1 MEPIF
6 AKNSL
11 CLDQKAQLEV
21 QVVAGEMT
29 SWVELRQTRLVEEV
43 ESRDFVRLDVRSD
56 LGGRSEVLPPLLE
69 NQVEMAV
76 LAVLPVLAVD
86 QPL

>member
-1 MEPIF
+1 M
-6 AKNSL
+6 
-11 CLDQKAQLEV
+11 

-43 ESRDFVRLDVRSD
+43 ESRDFVPLGFVLVDVRSES
-56 LGGRSEVLPPLLE
+56 GGRSEVLME
-69 NQVEMAV
+69 NQVEM
-76 LAVLPVLAVD
+76 AVLPVLAVD